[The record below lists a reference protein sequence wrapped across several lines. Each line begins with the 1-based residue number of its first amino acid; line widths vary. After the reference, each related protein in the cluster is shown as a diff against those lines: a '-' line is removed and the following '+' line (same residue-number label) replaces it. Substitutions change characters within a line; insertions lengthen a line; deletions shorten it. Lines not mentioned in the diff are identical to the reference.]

1 MLAVGGLAE
10 QSHSA
15 NLPMAQSSG
24 RAGWL
29 WKVIDKPSRPTDHQ
43 SSWYHVS

>member
-10 QSHSA
+10 RSHSA

-29 WKVIDKPSRPTDHQ
+29 WKVVDNLSRPMDHQ
-43 SSWYHVS
+43 SSWYQVS